1 MEKNYTIMI
10 LQSLR
15 KYSPENT
22 KGILIYIVGSNVKI
36 KIFTQRM
43 FFKSPKKSM
52 KNNVYKMYVTI
63 NSIKNEELTS

>member
-22 KGILIYIVGSNVKI
+22 KSILIYIVGSNVKI

-43 FFKSPKKSM
+43 FFKKS
-52 KNNVYKMYVTI
+52 KEKHL
-63 NSIKNEELTS
+63 E